1 MNRTPTPEEREM
13 YNLPVDGQLFT
24 HQEYEVFRRWLEWQA
39 EYLERK
45 VKVKGNDNELSK
57 YELERARA
65 FRMALEALREIH
77 RGRNQYKYQQF
88 I

>member
-1 MNRTPTPEEREM
+1 M
-13 YNLPVDGQLFT
+13 YNLPVDGKLFT
-24 HQEYEVFRRWLEWQA
+24 HHEYEVFRRWLEWQA

-45 VKVKGNDNELSK
+45 AKVKGRDSELSK

-65 FRMALEALREIH
+65 FRMALGALREIH
-77 RGRNQYKYQQF
+77 RETHQYKYQQF